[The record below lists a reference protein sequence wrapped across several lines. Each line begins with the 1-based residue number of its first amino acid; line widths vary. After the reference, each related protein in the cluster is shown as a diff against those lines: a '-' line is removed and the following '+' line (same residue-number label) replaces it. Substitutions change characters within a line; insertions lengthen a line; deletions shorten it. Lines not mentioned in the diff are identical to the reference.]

1 MSTVTLTHAL
11 RVNKASCTPGI
22 LVNSYSIQF
31 AMMLLQYYCVIVVLM
46 VVSIDSAAAE
56 ILTDDDLPCDSILSL
71 AQALYNISGNFLNLT
86 RIFYPP
92 RQPPVQF
99 VRVKYT
105 FEKNETDDSE
115 CDVTYLWAK
124 GGFLLIQPP
133 SVFRFT
139 SLFFNFDENENY
151 DLQLTLP
158 STCRH
163 LVYIN
168 STSNNLNCSCHNQDE
183 DLGILD
189 IVTHQVRATVKNI
202 SSGRSSY
209 NNLPQFPLMPQCAA
223 QA

>member
-1 MSTVTLTHAL
+1 M
-11 RVNKASCTPGI
+11 K
-22 LVNSYSIQF
+22 
-31 AMMLLQYYCVIVVLM
+31 LLQYCIVVLLI
-46 VVSIDSAAAE
+46 VVSICSAE
-56 ILTDDDLPCDSILSL
+56 SIIDDDLPCDSILSL
-71 AQALYNISGNFLNLT
+71 AKALYNISGNLLNLT

-139 SLFFNFDENENY
+139 SLFFNFDENAKY

-158 STCRH
+158 STCRP

-168 STSNNLNCSCHNQDE
+168 STSDNLNCSCHNQDE

-189 IVTHQVRATVKNI
+189 MVTHQVRATVEKF
-202 SSGRSSY
+202 SSGRSS
-209 NNLPQFPLMPQCAA
+209 
-223 QA
+223 